1 MDRLYWC
8 DGGTFLP
15 GEKSVGQQRGVRLY
29 DGEERVNSL
38 HFSIIL
44 LLIFEYRL
52 SLTVVVFS

>member
-8 DGGTFLP
+8 DGGIFLP

-44 LLIFEYRL
+44 LM
-52 SLTVVVFS
+52 